1 MPTAWIGRYWQSQKQ
16 IRTLGARDVRRSAE
30 SSSGQPETGVIEN
43 VMRFSSEFEV
53 HLSRIEKCL
62 FRLRS
67 VKEKR
72 EPPRFVAAP
81 RLEPGGLTEGI

>member
-1 MPTAWIGRYWQSQKQ
+1 MDRAVPAVAEINPDV
-16 IRTLGARDVRRSAE
+16 GARDVRRSAG
-30 SSSGQPETGVIEN
+30 SCSGQPETGEIKN
-43 VMRFSSEFEV
+43 VVRFSFEFEGAS
-53 HLSRIEKCL
+53 LSRIEKCL

-72 EPPRFVAAP
+72 GPPRFVAAP